1 MYLRVMVKLVVA
13 ALLFLLGVWT
23 QSLLPFVAMVILG
36 DSMRKKSYGHLVW
49 CYLQKRLQPYF
60 CYFEWSVALLAALW
74 VLVFV
79 QGNFI
84 GIYTFHTSSMHQTLQ
99 VGDVLLVNKL
109 IPGARHAC
117 NDIHSYGRSK
127 GSAPLSY
134 GDVIIFNFPE
144 ADTLLESRPTESYY
158 YLKRLYGAA
167 SVELK
172 DKTELK
178 YLDVKRRPRFVKR
191 LYGLPGDSIVID
203 HGDCYVNGM
212 HIDFPQESIGRYLID
227 KDVVQALKDKGVRPY
242 SELTTEKGLSWEI
255 IQQDYDRV
263 RDLYGGLKPDYMLKN
278 FPDPLV
284 FPFDSHLLWNMHYMG
299 PIYIPKK
306 GTSIKLT
313 LSNLPFYSR
322 VMTVFEQNELQVIDG
337 KIWLNGKITDEYTFK
352 MNYYWV
358 IGDNRPHSFDSR
370 FWGFVPENHI
380 IGKVTRVLLSR
391 DIHKK
396 GWIYLRKERFLKKVE

>member
-1 MYLRVMVKLVVA
+1 MGAV
-13 ALLFLLGVWT
+13 LLFSLGVWT
-23 QSLLPFVAMVILG
+23 ERILPFAGMLILL
-36 DSMRKKSYGHLVW
+36 DSMRKKSYGRIAW
-49 CYLQKRLQPYF
+49 FYLKKRLRSYF
-60 CYFEWSVALLAALW
+60 AYFEWTVALLVALW

-79 QGNFI
+79 QGSFI

-109 IPGARHAC
+109 IPGARHGC
-117 NDIHSYGRSK
+117 NDVYRYGRSK
-127 GSAPLSY
+127 GSAPLAY

-158 YLKRLYGAA
+158 YLKRLYGDA

-172 DKTELK
+172 DKTKLK

-191 LYGLPGDSIVID
+191 LYGLPGDSILIE
-203 HGDCYVNGM
+203 HGDCYVNGTHM
-212 HIDFPQESIGRYLID
+212 SFPQESIGRYLVD
-227 KDVVQALKDKGVRPY
+227 KDVVQQLNESGVKPY
-242 SELTTEKGLSWEI
+242 NELTSDKGLSWEML
-255 IQQDYDRV
+255 QQDYDRV
-263 RDLYGGLKPDYMLKN
+263 KDMYEGLKPDYMLKN

-306 GTSIKLT
+306 GATIKLT
-313 LSNLPFYSR
+313 VNNLPFYSR
-322 VMTVFEQNELQVIDG
+322 IIKVFEQNELYVKEG
-337 KIWLNGKITDEYTFK
+337 KIWLNGKISDEYTFK

-370 FWGFVPENHI
+370 FWGFVPENHV
-380 IGKVTRVLLSR
+380 IGKVTRILLSR